1 MSASALASLLSPRMW
16 VHLLRLINMQR
27 YNHVDEAR
35 FVTLGEG
42 ARLTPSAHLRFGR
55 NIWIGARTVIG
66 HNCGLWAGEDSTITI
81 GADVMLAP
89 DCFVSSTSYSTE
101 PGRTIGSQPKIGRNV
116 VIGND
121 VWLARGVT
129 VVMGV
134 TIGDGCIV
142 GANSVV
148 TRDLPPG
155 AIAAGI
161 PARVL
166 KMRDGSAAPEAAK
179 RESATT

>member
-1 MSASALASLLSPRMW
+1 MSARAIASLFTPRMW
-16 VHLLRLINMQR
+16 MHLVRLVNMQR
-27 YNHVDEAR
+27 YNHVEEAR
-35 FVTLGEG
+35 KITLGEG
-42 ARLTPSAHLRFGR
+42 ARLTPSVHLRFGE
-55 NIWIGARTVIG
+55 NITIGPRTIIG
-66 HNCGLWAGEDSTITI
+66 HNCGLWAGENSRITI
-81 GADVMLAP
+81 GADVMFGP
-89 DCFVSSTSYSTE
+89 DCFVSSTSYGIRAGE
-101 PGRTIGSQPKIGRNV
+101 TIGSQPKIGKNV

-155 AIAAGI
+155 SIAAGV
-161 PARVL
+161 PARVI
-166 KMRDGSAAPEAAK
+166 KVREEAKETSA
-179 RESATT
+179 R